1 MKSNLIRKINLIFI
15 FTILAFSGLFFITFQ
30 SLKFSKESSVLVT
43 QTQEVLYLVE
53 RVLSNTIDVETAHRG
68 FIITGNE
75 VYLEPI
81 EDSKFEIYSA
91 IERLKFIKSDDPQ
104 KLHTID
110 SLHLLV
116 KKKLESSEH
125 GINLRRQSAEIAL
138 NFVSS
143 GKGRML
149 MNDIRQACKK
159 LESLE
164 LDSLNQSNIQNENS
178 VEANY
183 RNFLLFSAFSLV
195 LIFIFYSRIKD
206 NTIRLISYR
215 TKQDEL
221 IKELNYQNKQLDDFA
236 HITSHNIRSPASNI
250 YTLISLLSKNSTI
263 DEYKLI
269 FEKLTKV
276 SKNLNETL
284 NELVEV
290 LHVKK
295 DVGIE
300 KQVIAFEDVS
310 TKIQDSL
317 QGEILKHHVFIA
329 TDFSRA
335 THINYPNTYLESIFH
350 NLISNAIKYR
360 APGRIP
366 EISLTTETEEGSLIL
381 KVSDN
386 GLGIDLKKYGSKM
399 FGLRKIFHPHAEAKG
414 IGLFMTKAQI
424 ETLGGKISVE
434 SEVNKGS
441 TFKIKFSPENT
452 VLNPPKLKKMFK
464 YKQSQINL
472 N

>member
-1 MKSNLIRKINLIFI
+1 MKNSLVRKINLIFI
-15 FTILAFSGLFFITFQ
+15 FTILAFCGLFLITFQ
-30 SLKFSKESSVLVT
+30 SLKFSKDSSELVT
-43 QTQEVLYLVE
+43 QTQEVIYQIE

-81 EDSKFEIYSA
+81 DNAKYEIFSA
-91 IERLKFIKSDDPQ
+91 IGRLKNIKADDPQ
-104 KLHTID
+104 QLQKID

-116 KKKLESSEH
+116 KSKLELSDY
-125 GINLRRQSAEIAL
+125 GVNLRRQSAESAL
-138 NFVSS
+138 NFVST
-143 GKGRML
+143 GKGRAI
-149 MNDIRQACKK
+149 MNDIRNTCKY
-159 LESLE
+159 LEQTE
-164 LDSLNQSNIQNENS
+164 MASLNERSSQNENN
-178 VEANY
+178 VLANY
-183 RNFLLFSAFSLV
+183 RNFLIFSVFSLV

-206 NTIRLISYR
+206 NTLSLITYR
-215 TKQDEL
+215 KKQDEL
-221 IKELNYQNKQLDDFA
+221 INELNYQNKQLDDFA

-250 YTLISLLSKNSTI
+250 YTLISLLKKNSTI

-300 KQVIAFEDVS
+300 KQIIAFEHVS
-310 TKIQDSL
+310 GKIQDSL
-317 QGEILKHHVFIA
+317 QGEILKHRVYISI
-329 TDFSRA
+329 DFSRA
-335 THINYPNTYLESIFH
+335 THILYPNTYLESIFH
-350 NLISNAIKYR
+350 NLLSNAIKYR
-360 APGRIP
+360 APGRVP
-366 EISLTTETEEGSLIL
+366 RISLSTEIEDNSVIF

-386 GLGIDLKKYGSKM
+386 GLGIDLNKYGSKI
-399 FGLRKIFHPHAEAKG
+399 FGLRKIFHSHADAKG

-434 SEVNKGS
+434 SEVDKGS
-441 TFKIKFSPENT
+441 TFKIIFSPENT
-452 VLNPPKLKKMFK
+452 VLNPPKIKRRFA
-464 YKQSQINL
+464 YNQAQIAL